1 MVPRNPVTAQEHAPA
16 AGGSPPAMDAS
27 AEPGIGIYVH
37 LPFCRVRCSYC
48 AFAISTDRGKEA
60 RYADALLREIDLRS
74 STRDAASTVYFG
86 GGTPSKSSPESL
98 ARIVAGLCAAWDAEH
113 PAEFTLEANPEDV
126 TPTMLAAFR
135 EIGVTRL
142 SVGVQSFHDAEL
154 FPLGRGHSRASALAA
169 VSAAVAS
176 GFRTT
181 LDLIIGLPGQTRASF
196 AESLR
201 TAIDLGVG
209 HLSIYMLD
217 LEAGSALEKQVQF
230 GRVSIPE
237 DEDVGRIYLDAV
249 DAAGTAGLDQY
260 EISNFGR
267 AGEESLHNLK
277 YWNREPYVGLGLGA
291 HSHLGEERV
300 ANTRDLDEYL
310 TRLEAGSDAIDF
322 REDLGPEE
330 IRRERLFL
338 ALRQTSG
345 IGYAAL
351 IELCGAEA
359 SAWLERGIGE
369 GWLRERGDR
378 VGFTPAGFL
387 LSNSYISELF

>member
-1 MVPRNPVTAQEHAPA
+1 MT
-16 AGGSPPAMDAS
+16 GSSDR
-27 AEPGIGIYVH
+27 ELGIYVH

-60 RYADALLREIDLRS
+60 RYADALLREIGLRAI
-74 STRDAASTVYFG
+74 TRTAASTVYFG
-86 GGTPSKSSPESL
+86 GGTPSKSSPEFL
-98 ARIVAGLCAAWDAEH
+98 ARIAERLRVSYDAQN

-126 TPTMLAAFR
+126 TPDMLAAFR

-142 SVGVQSFHDAEL
+142 SIGVQSFHDAEL
-154 FPLGRGHSRASALAA
+154 FPLGRGHSRAIALTA
-169 VSAAVAS
+169 VSAAVAA

-181 LDLIIGLPGQTRASF
+181 LDLMIGLPGQTRASF
-196 AESLR
+196 AESLQ
-201 TAIDLGVG
+201 TAIDLGIG

-217 LEAGSALEKQVQF
+217 LEAGSALERQVRF
-230 GRVSIPE
+230 GRVQIPE

-249 DAAGTAGLDQY
+249 DAAGTAGLVQY
-260 EISNFGR
+260 EISNFAR
-267 AGEESLHNLK
+267 DGEESLHNLK

-291 HSHLGEERV
+291 HSQLGDERF

-310 TRLEAGSDAIDF
+310 ERLEAGSDAIDF
-322 REDLGPEE
+322 REALGPAE

-351 IELCGAEA
+351 NELCGPEA